1 MKRLQPVQRFG
12 LGKRWRIPLRLRL
25 AMWSAGLVLALSFA
39 LLFFINTVAISTF
52 PRIVRQNS
60 PSPTSALHR
69 DVVST
74 VFPRPLTPFMQRL
87 SSHPLN
93 PPEVSLLLE
102 LRSISLA
109 GLGMVAV
116 LGGVG
121 AYLLAGIALRPVRKV
136 SEAARSISASTLD
149 TRLALPGPE
158 DEVKE
163 LADTFDAMLGRLQ
176 QTFEMQGRFVA
187 DVAHEL
193 RTPLASLRTNLEV
206 LAVDDHGTPDDYRA
220 MMESQERALTRLER
234 LVADLLVLATS
245 QPLAAAEVTLGV
257 LLEEVSGRPP
267 ACGRGAAG
275 EHSAF

>member
-1 MKRLQPVQRFG
+1 
-12 LGKRWRIPLRLRL
+12 
-25 AMWSAGLVLALSFA
+25 
-39 LLFFINTVAISTF
+39 
-52 PRIVRQNS
+52 
-60 PSPTSALHR
+60 
-69 DVVST
+69 
-74 VFPRPLTPFMQRL
+74 MQRL

-206 LAVDDHGTPDDYRA
+206 LAVDEMAHRMTIA
-220 MMESQERALTRLER
+220 QW
-234 LVADLLVLATS
+234 
-245 QPLAAAEVTLGV
+245 
-257 LLEEVSGRPP
+257 
-267 ACGRGAAG
+267 
-275 EHSAF
+275 